1 MLDLLRSQRHG
12 GNGLQ
17 VAPDAEAVELM
28 WEECGI
34 PEGHDLTRPAWER
47 FMLQVSS
54 WLELGASVHVLHCL
68 VHYVWIA
75 WVLS

>member
-1 MLDLLRSQRHG
+1 VLDLLRSQRHG

-17 VAPDAEAVELM
+17 SAPDAEAVELM

-47 FMLQVSS
+47 FMLQVT
-54 WLELGASVHVLHCL
+54 GCA
-68 VHYVWIA
+68 
-75 WVLS
+75 